1 MTREAPG
8 TGTVIRESGDPRSCY
23 ARWRA
28 ELQGGEGL
36 LLVDFSLDQYWLES
50 APPMA
55 LTAIYRVSAGA
66 LSLAVTDRCIVVDES
81 LPWAQQYLGWVARHR
96 LLSVDPAAPLRLQA
110 RAISKPWGREIWFT
124 GIERRGVCHFEGAG
138 ASVPIPWLQA
148 ALPSAV
154 AGVPGESIPLLKILD
169 PSAQP
174 VLGDLYFELHE
185 TKREVYVV
193 THIDSRAWPDG
204 VGYIRYGFA
213 SKQIARYENQD
224 QFRQAYLDAVG
235 AYEAERR
242 AIDELA
248 EQGRAPDP
256 AALERE
262 RSLRQRMDDFTA
274 MYPLRVGD
282 VVQVPLLLPHALQ
295 HGVRVVEFQ
304 TATYERKILS
314 FAQKVLTQDRWDTR
328 EAVALMRL
336 LPPETTPSASR
347 AGAPGAWVEQIA
359 RFPDF
364 EVQRVTLPPGEGWR
378 PESSSSYVIVMV
390 LRGTLDAAGLE
401 CESEQALLLPR
412 CWQGLLTAPQGAPP
426 LVFLLARPRC

>member
-8 TGTVIRESGDPRSCY
+8 TGTVIRESGDPRGCY

-28 ELQGGEGL
+28 KLQGGEGL

-50 APPMA
+50 APALA
-55 LTAIYRVSAGA
+55 LTAIYHVSAGV
-66 LSLAVTDRCIVVDES
+66 LSLAVSDRCIVVDES
-81 LPWAQQYLGWVARHR
+81 LPRAQQYRGWIARHR
-96 LLSVDPAAPLRLQA
+96 LLDVDPTAPLRLQA
-110 RAISKPWGREIWFT
+110 QAISKPWGREIWYT
-124 GIERRGVCHFEGAG
+124 GVERRAVCHFEGAG

-148 ALPSAV
+148 ALPSEV
-154 AGVPGESIPLLKILD
+154 AGVPGEPLPLLKILD

-193 THIDSRAWPDG
+193 THIDSQAWPDG

-213 SKQIARYENQD
+213 AQQIARYQNQD
-224 QFRQAYLDAVG
+224 LFRQAYLDAVG

-248 EQGRAPDP
+248 EQGRTADP
-256 AALERE
+256 AASERE

-274 MYPLRVGD
+274 MHPLRVGD

-314 FAQKVLTQDRWDTR
+314 FAQKVLTQDGWDTR

-336 LPPETTPSASR
+336 LPPEAVASAPPDDAS
-347 AGAPGAWVEQIA
+347 GARVEQIA

-364 EVQRVTLPPGEGWR
+364 EVRRVTLQPGEGWQT
-378 PESSSSYVIVMV
+378 EASSSYLIVMV
-390 LRGTLDAAGLE
+390 LSGSLDVAGLQ
-401 CESEQALLLPR
+401 CEAEQALLLPR
-412 CWQGLLTAPQGAPP
+412 CWQGLLAAPQGAPP
-426 LVFLLARPRC
+426 LVFLLARPHC